1 MTTTIDDETEYA
13 ITRGDSDDILITFVN
28 DEDPPV
34 PYDLSKST
42 DGVADRP
49 AIVRYAVKVRVTD
62 TNENALIIKRSYDDT
77 EIVLMPQDGDVSDPD
92 NTVGQVAVFIDI
104 PDTLGKRPG
113 SYWWD
118 LDVTRQGMLRAGA
131 QSGTL
136 TFDGTAVVVGV
147 GTNFTR
153 AKVGDIV
160 HLTSGAMSGTA
171 VLVARITSSGL
182 MTLDLPF
189 PAETGVT
196 FELRRGFR
204 KTPLRG
210 PFIIG
215 NEVIQ

>member
-13 ITRGDSDDILITFVN
+13 ITRGDSDDIMITFVN
-28 DEDPPV
+28 DADPPV

-62 TNENALIIKRSYDDT
+62 TNEQALIVKRSYDDT
-77 EIVLMPQDGDVSDPD
+77 EIMVLPQDGDLEDPD
-92 NTVGQVAVFIDI
+92 NTVGVVAVFLDI
-104 PDTLGKRPG
+104 PDTLGKKTG
-113 SYWWD
+113 SFWWD
-118 LDVTRQGMLRAGA
+118 LDVTRQGMLRSGA

-136 TFDGTAVVVGV
+136 TFNGTAVVAGV

-153 AKVGDIV
+153 GKVGDVV
-160 HLTSGAMSGTA
+160 HITSGAMSGKA
-171 VLVARITSSGL
+171 VLIAKITSSGQ

-189 PAETGVT
+189 AAETGVT